1 MSTASLTLFF
11 QGFPAPQLYA
21 APGAWERGGCSKG
34 WWQKGNSADFAF
46 LLPWIKMGGG
56 SKGRKPACFQ
66 PALPFL
72 FVRSAFS
79 GGKIH
84 RAGNCLEA
92 GKQERQ
98 EQGMAL
104 PARGKFR
111 GPTKK
116 AEDLGLTLFLS
127 HPLHSCRQAWVAIL
141 RAARGHTKPVSVRG
155 SSLFPALQR
164 KAAPEACHCHQETR
178 DPKPGRDT
186 ASCLAHW
193 MRRS

>member
-66 PALPFL
+66 PALPFH
-72 FVRSAFS
+72 AFS

-98 EQGMAL
+98 EHGDGAPCSGQVSGSHRKSRRPGLNSFSLPPPSLMQTGLSGNTPGSPWAHKAGFGQG
-104 PARGKFR
+104 F
-111 GPTKK
+111 
-116 AEDLGLTLFLS
+116 LTLPCF
-127 HPLHSCRQAWVAIL
+127 P
-141 RAARGHTKPVSVRG
+141 KEG
-155 SSLFPALQR
+155 SS
-164 KAAPEACHCHQETR
+164 
-178 DPKPGRDT
+178 
-186 ASCLAHW
+186 
-193 MRRS
+193 RSVSLSSRN

>member
-72 FVRSAFS
+72 FVVQRWQDPRGRKLP
-79 GGKIH
+79 GGW
-84 RAGNCLEA
+84 EA
-92 GKQERQ
+92 GEAGAGDGAPCSGQVSGSHQKSRRPGLNSFSLPPPSLMQTGLGGNTPGSPWAHKAGFG
-98 EQGMAL
+98 QG
-104 PARGKFR
+104 F
-111 GPTKK
+111 
-116 AEDLGLTLFLS
+116 LTLPCS
-127 HPLHSCRQAWVAIL
+127 P
-141 RAARGHTKPVSVRG
+141 KEG
-155 SSLFPALQR
+155 SS
-164 KAAPEACHCHQETR
+164 
-178 DPKPGRDT
+178 
-186 ASCLAHW
+186 
-193 MRRS
+193 RSMSLSSRN